1 MRGSQLPGAASGAAR
16 AVGTMLTPRPS
27 RGSARPACQP
37 PASPPTAHTHTQ
49 GLPSPGG
56 SAAPPGHADTRSRWS
71 ASTQRGEQS
80 ASGEPPA
87 GGTAAITHGTGC
99 NNSRHLRASALG
111 LPSALGLRGCSALA
125 HRGWSRHSAW
135 DWGRWPGVWSS
146 SQTCT
151 TGWEVTSLR
160 ADDARGSGATHSSA
174 RPIELPGQG
183 PQALTALMT

>member
-1 MRGSQLPGAASGAAR
+1 MPA
-16 AVGTMLTPRPS
+16 PS
-27 RGSARPACQP
+27 ITS
-37 PASPPTAHTHTQ
+37 TAHTHTQ

-56 SAAPPGHADTRSRWS
+56 SAAPPGRADTRSRRS

-80 ASGEPPA
+80 ATGEPPA

-99 NNSRHLRASALG
+99 NNSRHLRASAPG
-111 LPSALGLRGCSALA
+111 LPSALGLPSAPGLQGCSALA
-125 HRGWSRHSAW
+125 QRGWSRHSAW
-135 DWGRWPGVWSS
+135 DWGHWPGVWSS

-174 RPIELPGQG
+174 RPIELPGEG